1 MGNFEFA
8 LVFYHRGHKRWPEL
22 QEFRLGIQKAQEAID
37 NSVGYPSSVN
47 LENKGDLSFFH
58 KADEGK
64 KGRPKGLIHPLR
76 REMRHQNKKMP
87 KSEKT
92 AKQLLGE
99 LYSDKEKLLKDEG
112 RAARNLLLSLFLYVH
127 SFVLVS
133 VHNQYTVTLGKM
145 LFYHVPYLENWPL
158 RVL

>member
-1 MGNFEFA
+1 MGDFEFA
-8 LVFYHRGHKRWPEL
+8 LVFYHRGHKQWPEL

-37 NSVGYPSSVN
+37 NSVGCPSSSVK

-76 REMRHQNKKMP
+76 REMRQQNKKTP

-92 AKQLLGE
+92 TKQLLGQ
-99 LYSDKEKLLKDEG
+99 LYSDKEKRLKYEEAHLCAG
-112 RAARNLLLSLFLYVH
+112 ERPQAHAAEVEQDPAEPSL
-127 SFVLVS
+127 
-133 VHNQYTVTLGKM
+133 
-145 LFYHVPYLENWPL
+145 
-158 RVL
+158 